1 MFGHLKSSVM
11 RNVKSHAQS
20 LLIDVKPA
28 VKCRFVCEFFSSVDD
43 MFDGVAVK
51 RSDFVT
57 DDCRTRF
64 DGLTVN
70 DFALSNQLSAGVNL
84 KPAQV
89 RMSLLGEADRTAFEA
104 SLLTEFLSKNT
115 KKE

>member
-11 RNVKSHAQS
+11 RCVQSHAQS
-20 LLIDVKPA
+20 LLLDVKPV
-28 VKCRFVCEFFSSVDD
+28 VKCRFVSEFFSSVDD

-51 RSDFVT
+51 RSEFIT

-70 DFALSNQLSAGVNL
+70 DFAISNQISAGVKL
-84 KPAQV
+84 QPAYI
-89 RMSLLGEADRTAFEA
+89 RMSILGEADRTAFEA
-104 SLLTEFLSKNT
+104 SLLSEFLSKNV
-115 KKE
+115 KQE